1 MLPWFLVWYIHVHW
15 ILLTVQ
21 LTVNAQPLF
30 TFSQES
36 RSHVLGDAGFVNPDW
51 SWSYSIH
58 SLTGHYTCIYPRLS
72 CFERLFPSI
81 SISDLEN
88 ALTIVRIWW
97 KTERKLCPTILSYSR
112 CKYFFVPDSLLISIH
127 FIIHVYIYVDYG
139 FNKHRI
145 PLLLDQI
152 VLIKKPMDLT
162 KLQIGIRVQ
171 SFSAIFITY
180 INNTNKS
187 INIDSNRTQL
197 VDKLYLHTGQ

>member
-1 MLPWFLVWYIHVHW
+1 MPWFLVWYIHVHW
-15 ILLTVQ
+15 IVNSPAYSQSTTTFHFFACVQ
-21 LTVNAQPLF
+21 VSGAWGCRFCVSRLAMVVQHSF
-30 TFSQES
+30 TKKKTLVFTSQ
-36 RSHVLGDAGFVNPDW
+36 
-51 SWSYSIH
+51 
-58 SLTGHYTCIYPRLS
+58 YTCIYPRLS

-88 ALTIVRIWW
+88 AFTIVRIWW

-171 SFSAIFITY
+171 SFSAILLLT
-180 INNTNKS
+180 
-187 INIDSNRTQL
+187 
-197 VDKLYLHTGQ
+197 

>member
-1 MLPWFLVWYIHVHW
+1 MHNHFSLFRRSPGLMCLGMRVLW
-15 ILLTVQ
+15 IQTGHG
-21 LTVNAQPLF
+21 
-30 TFSQES
+30 
-36 RSHVLGDAGFVNPDW
+36 RM
-51 SWSYSIH
+51 YSIH

-112 CKYFFVPDSLLISIH
+112 CKYLFVSDSLLILIH

>member
-1 MLPWFLVWYIHVHW
+1 M
-15 ILLTVQ
+15 LTVQ
-21 LTVNAQPLF
+21 LTVKAQPLF
-30 TFSQES
+30 TFSHVS
-36 RSHVLGDAGFVNPDW
+36 RSQVLGDAGFVHPDW
-51 SWSYSIH
+51 SWSYIIH
-58 SLTGHYTCIYPRLS
+58 SLKPLIFTGHYTCIYPRLS

-81 SISDLEN
+81 SISDMEN
-88 ALTIVRIWW
+88 AFTIVRIWW

-112 CKYFFVPDSLLISIH
+112 CKYFFVPDSLLISLH
-127 FIIHVYIYVDYG
+127 FIVHVYIYVDYG